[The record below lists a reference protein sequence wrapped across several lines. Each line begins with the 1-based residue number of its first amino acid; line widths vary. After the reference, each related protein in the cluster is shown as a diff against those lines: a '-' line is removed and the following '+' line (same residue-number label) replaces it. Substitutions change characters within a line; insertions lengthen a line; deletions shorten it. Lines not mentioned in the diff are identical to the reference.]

1 MVKLIALY
9 RTPPDP
15 QAFDRDY
22 FGTHLPLLRTVP
34 GLRRT
39 SLSRFTRTVMGEGFY
54 LMAEMTFDDLDSLKA
69 GMRSEAMAAAGKN
82 LEGFASGLVTLMFAE
97 QLLEP

>member
-9 RTPPDP
+9 RPPPDP
-15 QAFDRDY
+15 QAFDRAY
-22 FGTHLPLLRTVP
+22 FETHLPLLRTVP
-34 GLRRT
+34 GLLRT
-39 SLSRFTRTVMGEGFY
+39 SLTRFTRTVMGEGFY